1 MLYSISNS
9 TGYTMKI
16 VNIVTLLKK
25 ILTHTVLNVNK
36 S

>member
-1 MLYSISNS
+1 MFYSISNS